1 MVREAIGTG
10 DSVLE
15 AQEAACRELGVETH
29 EAEFEVLQMPE
40 KKLFGLFGGCPAK
53 VRAYLAVT
61 PAQAAE
67 DYLRDVLQH
76 MGVVNVDVQAEEREG
91 GVVLNLTGE
100 DVGFVIGRRGETLDA
115 LQYLTGLVAN
125 HVDNAYYRV
134 TLNIGNYREK
144 REKTLETLA
153 RKVAIKAAK
162 TGRKT
167 PLEPMNPY
175 ERRIIH
181 TTVQRIS
188 GAISWSEGQD
198 LGRHVVIGPDPEA
211 KPAFRPNNNRRD
223 GASRGGYNR
232 GPNRGG
238 YNKGG
243 SRPPRRDAAV
253 GSTAAESAPVAS
265 REPKREAPTASL
277 YGRIDAPKKEN
288 D

>member
-10 DSVLE
+10 STVLE
-15 AQEAACRELGVETH
+15 AQEAACKELGVETH

-53 VRAYLAVT
+53 VRAYLPVT
-61 PAQAAE
+61 PSQAAE
-67 DYLRDVLQH
+67 DYLRAVLQH
-76 MGVVNVDVQAEEREG
+76 MGVVNVEIKAEENES
-91 GVVLNLTGE
+91 GVVLNLSGE

-125 HVDNAYYRV
+125 YVDNSYYRV
-134 TLNIGNYREK
+134 TLNTGNYREK
-144 REKTLETLA
+144 REKTLEALA

-181 TTVQRIS
+181 TTVQKIT
-188 GAISWSEGQD
+188 GAISWSEGED
-198 LGRHVVIGPDPEA
+198 LGRHVVIGPDPEV
-211 KPAFRPNNNRRD
+211 KPAYRTNYK
-223 GASRGGYNR
+223 GGYNK
-232 GPNRGG
+232 GANRGG

-243 SRPPRRDAAV
+243 SRPPRRDASRPA
-253 GSTAAESAPVAS
+253 TDDWELQAP
-265 REPKREAPTASL
+265 RAPRKEVPAASL

-288 D
+288 N